1 MVRHIVAWNFVD
13 GLTEEEKAKHAE
25 KIKKELENLKNI
37 LEGIVS
43 MAVLTKSIDTSDAD
57 LMLDSLF
64 ETEEA
69 LKAYTIH
76 PEHVRVAKAYVR
88 PVTKHRKCLD
98 FYENFQL

>member
-1 MVRHIVAWNFVD
+1 
-13 GLTEEEKAKHAE
+13 
-25 KIKKELENLKNI
+25 
-37 LEGIVS
+37 

-69 LKAYTIH
+69 LKAYH
-76 PEHVRVAKAYVR
+76 SSEHVRVAKAYVR
-88 PVTKHRKCLD
+88 PVTKNRKCLD